1 MAGVYRQVGTNPQGL
16 SSTSDSM
23 NYATTVLEQLSR
35 PGMSLTQ
42 QMGQMGVR
50 MNEGVTDSPRSSL
63 KAFPQ
68 GALSENTTATSGQT
82 GQAGFE
88 RRVAWLEEDVAV
100 LHRRLRDE
108 CGDGV
113 AGVGGAAGDSGLRAL
128 VARLDGELSAERR
141 AREQLEARMINL
153 EEAIRHERKEREAQ
167 LRGFSTELETTMRG
181 LIGRIDEGLSAGAAA
196 MRERTD
202 ATEARLRSLIRR
214 VDEGLSA
221 GAAALQDTLSATGAL
236 TVLNE
241 MQEQSGGIPGLQ
253 QLMAQTA
260 PGVRPDEVAF
270 MGEQAPVENI
280 QSYEQLRQENLR
292 LREQRAQ
299 INGPRPAYA
308 NVVSN
313 TPGLTPQASP
323 SLAMPQTVQVPG
335 SGLAPAGAQMP
346 RNVGYR
352 TAGAAQPQMYA
363 GR

>member
-1 MAGVYRQVGTNPQGL
+1 
-16 SSTSDSM
+16 M

-35 PGMSLTQ
+35 PGMNLNV
-42 QMGQMGVR
+42 GQP
-50 MNEGVTDSPRSSL
+50 VTDSPRSNSL
-63 KAFPQ
+63 KAYPQ
-68 GALSENTTATSGQT
+68 GAFSVADTTATSGQT

-113 AGVGGAAGDSGLRAL
+113 TGMGGAAGDSGLRAL

-153 EEAIRHERKEREAQ
+153 EQAICHERKEREAQ

-202 ATEARLRSLIRR
+202 ATEHRLRTLIRR

-241 MQEQSGGIPGLQ
+241 MQEQDGQ

-260 PGVRPDEVAF
+260 PGVRSEHEVAF
-270 MGEQAPVENI
+270 AAEQVPVENI
-280 QSYEQLRQENLR
+280 HSYEQLRQENLR

-299 INGPRPAYA
+299 INGPRQVVA
-308 NVVSN
+308 N
-313 TPGLTPQASP
+313 TQGLTPSASP
-323 SLAMPQTVQVPG
+323 SLAVPRTIQVPG
-335 SGLAPAGAQMP
+335 SGLTPNT

-352 TAGAAQPQMYA
+352 TAGVAQPQMYA
-363 GR
+363 GRQ